1 MSVDKEVTT
10 WAIRFANVVFWERP
24 CGSTTQR
31 TVLAAL
37 RTAGGRYRLRLA
49 SAATFLVP
57 PFLAALRTVA
67 LGAGTI
73 TLWIGMMEG

>member
-1 MSVDKEVTT
+1 MSVGEEVTLRMRVVIGDGV
-10 WAIRFANVVFWERP
+10 WAAVWPDRAAD
-24 CGSTTQR
+24 
-31 TVLAAL
+31 VLAAL
-37 RTAGGRYRLRLA
+37 RTAGVPYRLRLA

-57 PFLAALRTVA
+57 PLLAVLRTVA